1 MVKVCTHFSTKGM
14 TSFKGIEA
22 LSKEKGEHTPRNRRA
37 QQGTTRSRIPA
48 QGTIDSKGVIATTK
62 FGKERI

>member
-1 MVKVCTHFSTKGM
+1 M

-37 QQGTTRSRIPA
+37 QQGTTRSRISA
-48 QGTIDSKGVIATTK
+48 QGAIDSKGVIATESLEK
-62 FGKERI
+62 RKKEHNTTHNVLSE